1 MATPSALPLDEAT
14 YRDIRLDAARGTV
27 TLRRPLLLDLGGVA
41 KGLAIDLAAR
51 ELDGLGGYTIE
62 AGGDLYVAG
71 RAPRG
76 ARWRIGVRHARDA
89 HAVSDV
95 IQLSRGAVCTSGGY
109 ARPGAADGEH
119 HLLDPR
125 TGRSPRRAA
134 SATVIAPSAAL
145 ADALAT
151 AAVVLGPRRGL
162 RLLARQ
168 GVDGLIVSPGL
179 GRHATP
185 GFARP
190 RAR

>member
-1 MATPSALPLDEAT
+1 MAPSSALPLDEAT

-27 TLRRPLLLDLGGVA
+27 TLRRPLLFDFGGVA

-51 ELDGLGGYTIE
+51 ELDGMDGYAIE

-71 RAPRG
+71 RAPHG
-76 ARWRIGVRHARDA
+76 APWRIGVRHARDA

-95 IQLSRGAVCTSGGY
+95 IELSRGAVCTSGGY
-109 ARPGAADGEH
+109 ARPGVADGEH
-119 HLLDPR
+119 DLLDPR
-125 TGRSPRRAA
+125 MGRSPHCAA

-162 RLLARQ
+162 RLLARH

-185 GFARP
+185 GFAR
-190 RAR
+190 RRVR